1 MELRSTL
8 TLDQLKSVSLT
19 DFLHLVLEQDRRL
32 EIQMPDGDV
41 LIVQPEAGLIPL
53 PELEGYV
60 PDGWKDAIYAQ

>member
-1 MELRSTL
+1 MEFRYTL
-8 TLDQLKSVSLT
+8 TLEQLNNVSLT
-19 DFLHLVLEQDRRL
+19 EFLRLVLEQNRRL
-32 EIQMPDGDV
+32 EVRMPDGDV

>member
-19 DFLHLVLEQDRRL
+19 DFLRLVLEQNRRL
-32 EIQMPDGDV
+32 EIHMPGGDAV
-41 LIVQPEAGLIPL
+41 IVQPEVGLIPL

-60 PDGWKDAIYAQ
+60 PDGWKDAIYVQ